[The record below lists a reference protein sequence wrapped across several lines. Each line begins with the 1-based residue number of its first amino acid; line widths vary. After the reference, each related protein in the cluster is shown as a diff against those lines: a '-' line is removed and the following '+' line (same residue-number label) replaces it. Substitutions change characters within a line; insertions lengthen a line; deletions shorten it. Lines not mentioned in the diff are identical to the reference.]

1 MLVDFE
7 ANKIV
12 PLAKTDE
19 AAQQKEEEK
28 ENPWKLGDPRLFY
41 SVANQKKVEKLRNG
55 KGKLPSIQVE
65 KK

>member
-12 PLAKTDE
+12 PLAYNYEEVKE
-19 AAQQKEEEK
+19 GQQKEEEK

-41 SVANQKKVEKLRNG
+41 SVAN
-55 KGKLPSIQVE
+55 
-65 KK
+65 